1 MIFNRLKEPVFIK
14 TNSDLENK
22 IKSLN
27 HMKNN
32 GVNNSYL
39 DSQLLT
45 TTLGLEG
52 EKQIEYELST
62 APFGMYILHDILLT
76 YKDLTCQID
85 YIVITPA
92 KIYYIECK
100 NLIGNITINENGDFV
115 RSYYNGKKMVVEGMY
130 SPLRQS
136 KRHLDLVHKRWSL
149 NNKGLFSGIREKNF
163 NKWNKAICVIANKK
177 SIVNDKFAPKDI
189 KKDVIKIDR
198 LIDYL
203 KRDIDN
209 TEAEELMSDKT
220 MKSWADAFLE
230 AHNSCI
236 KINNENNISN
246 DYRSN
251 DELRGILMDFRKDR
265 SKLLNVPTYYVF
277 NNSEMEDLL
286 VIRPKSIDDLYDYKL
301 LSEIKIKKHGKE
313 IIDIINS

>member
-14 TNSDLENK
+14 TDSELEKKINSLR
-22 IKSLN
+22 

-39 DSQLLT
+39 DSQLIT
-45 TTLGLEG
+45 TSLGLEG

-62 APFGMYILHDILLT
+62 ASFGMYILHDIFLT

-149 NNKGLFSGIREKNF
+149 NNKGLFSGLRE
-163 NKWNKAICVIANKK
+163 KAICVIANKK
-177 SIVNDKFAPKDI
+177 SIVNDRFAPKDI

-230 AHNSCI
+230 AHNSCA
-236 KINNENNISN
+236 KVNNNVESN
-246 DYRSN
+246 DNYQSN

-265 SKLLNVPTYYVF
+265 AKLLNIPAYYIF

-286 VIRPKSIDDLYDYKL
+286 VIRPKSIDDLYEYKL
-301 LSEIKIKKHGKE
+301 LSEVKIKKHGKE
-313 IIDIINS
+313 IIDIINR